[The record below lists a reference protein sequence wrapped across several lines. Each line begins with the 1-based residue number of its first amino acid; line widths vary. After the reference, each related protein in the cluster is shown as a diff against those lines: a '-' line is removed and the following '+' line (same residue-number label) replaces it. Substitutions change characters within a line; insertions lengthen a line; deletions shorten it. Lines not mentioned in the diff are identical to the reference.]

1 MLSRV
6 EQDDGPA
13 TLINALKKNEDL
25 SDQWIQSA
33 AKQLKAM
40 TTNVDTFTGDVLYHQ
55 SCYNHFVYIYEE
67 KSTAEMTKMTGE
79 EIYVLSAEKEFK
91 ILLKRKILIENKL
104 LSSYRSC
111 QRNSEPIRHLLCRKK
126 GR

>member
-13 TLINALKKNEDL
+13 TLINALKKNENL

-33 AKQLKAM
+33 AKQLKVM

-55 SCYNHFVYIYEE
+55 SCYNHFVYSYEE
-67 KSTAEMTKMTGE
+67 KSTAEMTKMTGK

-91 ILLKRKILIENKL
+91 ILLKRKILIENK
-104 LSSYRSC
+104 
-111 QRNSEPIRHLLCRKK
+111 
-126 GR
+126 

>member
-13 TLINALKKNEDL
+13 TLINSLKKNEDL

-91 ILLKRKILIENKL
+91 ILLQRKILIENK
-104 LSSYRSC
+104 
-111 QRNSEPIRHLLCRKK
+111 
-126 GR
+126 